1 MEQANI
7 NRFNRKLNKALFN
20 NPDTFYSKKIIDIS
34 KKLEYYRI
42 KLDSF
47 EYFLLNMEDL
57 LKKEMGGSVV
67 LIPKKEMPPK
77 FVEKYEKGKKEY
89 VEILKD
95 TRKIIES
102 I

>member
-1 MEQANI
+1 
-7 NRFNRKLNKALFN
+7 
-20 NPDTFYSKKIIDIS
+20 
-34 KKLEYYRI
+34 
-42 KLDSF
+42 
-47 EYFLLNMEDL
+47 
-57 LKKEMGGSVV
+57 
-67 LIPKKEMPPK
+67 MPPK

>member
-7 NRFNRKLNKALFN
+7 DRFNKKLNKALFN
-20 NPDTFYSKKIIDIS
+20 DSGTFYSKRIIDIS
-34 KKLEYYRI
+34 KKLESYRI

-57 LKKEMGGSVV
+57 LIKEMGGTVV
-67 LIPKKEMPPK
+67 LIPKKKMPPK
-77 FVEKYEKGKKEY
+77 FVDKYEKEKKEY

-95 TRKIIES
+95 IRNIVES